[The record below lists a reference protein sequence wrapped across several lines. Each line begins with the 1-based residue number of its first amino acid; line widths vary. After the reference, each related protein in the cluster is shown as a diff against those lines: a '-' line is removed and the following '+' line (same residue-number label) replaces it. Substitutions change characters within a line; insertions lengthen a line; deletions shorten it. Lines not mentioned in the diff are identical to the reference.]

1 MANLVKLYTRHGA
14 IMIDTA
20 ELHHRMTTESTRC
33 LHIYTTRGNLLMD
46 TAAYLRAS
54 PLNRPSGIV
63 HPANLFATPE
73 LAKADSDRIFADMR
87 ARATNQECA
96 VTA

>member
-1 MANLVKLYTRHGA
+1 MPNLVKLYTRHGA

-20 ELHHRMTTESTRC
+20 ELHNRMTTASKRC

-46 TAAYLRAS
+46 TAAYLRTS
-54 PLNRPSGIV
+54 SLDRPSGIV
-63 HPANLFATPE
+63 HPDNLFATAD

-87 ARATNQECA
+87 ARASE
-96 VTA
+96 